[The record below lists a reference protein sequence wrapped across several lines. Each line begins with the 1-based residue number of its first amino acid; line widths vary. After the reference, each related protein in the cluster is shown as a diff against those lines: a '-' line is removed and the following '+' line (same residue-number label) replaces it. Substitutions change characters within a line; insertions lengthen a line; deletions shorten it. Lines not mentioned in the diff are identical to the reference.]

1 MDNKPDQPFNIR
13 IKNWDEINDYSRGM
27 YNTNSQFKFKI
38 LVLKYTLC
46 NYSDAHTLG
55 SGTITKEEEH
65 IKQQDKHMKEIK
77 KQYLKTKVKITRNIT
92 NMGNKKDV
100 KITIPLKYLSNF

>member
-1 MDNKPDQPFNIR
+1 
-13 IKNWDEINDYSRGM
+13 
-27 YNTNSQFKFKI
+27 
-38 LVLKYTLC
+38 
-46 NYSDAHTLG
+46 
-55 SGTITKEEEH
+55 
-65 IKQQDKHMKEIK
+65 MKEIK